1 MDDRNKMENQGNNMN
16 EDQERGGNQADQ
28 KKPSQGSG
36 QQQGQRQRE
45 NEGQQGGQQDR
56 ERKQA

>member
-1 MDDRNKMENQGNNMN
+1 MDDGNMENKGNTMN
-16 EDQERGGNQADQ
+16 EDQERSGNQADQ

-36 QQQGQRQRE
+36 QQGQQEQGE
-45 NEGQQGGQQDR
+45 GEGQQGGQQDR